1 MSVTINNVTANNQ
14 ITIIFDAGVNPNSP
28 NDGPRNY
35 SGNTE
40 ADVIIDGQ
48 AYLNIQASDQIPSN
62 IHAFQ
67 YSVGSNTGEV
77 EYVNTDPNL
86 VINGQSEI
94 PSWVNIM
101 ITRWNGEKTYEETYN
116 TTYNDLVANLDAS
129 SETYET
135 DLANA
140 HTSAQ
145 TSATTAKN
153 NILGA

>member
-28 NDGPRNY
+28 NDGPRAY

-48 AYLNIQASDQIPSN
+48 SYLNIQASDQIPSN

-67 YSVGSNTGEV
+67 YSVGSGTGEV
-77 EYVNTDPNL
+77 EYTNTDPNL

-94 PSWVNIM
+94 PSWVNTM

-116 TTYNDLVANLDAS
+116 TTYNNLVANLDADS
-129 SETYET
+129 ATYDS